1 MKTKVFFFS
10 LDNQTSWRECRR
22 PDQRRPQWT
31 WWKVGDK
38 KRPGLGPDE
47 ELRDGGED
55 GDDDEGEQEVL
66 ALVKAGQH

>member
-1 MKTKVFFFS
+1 MDLVES
-10 LDNQTSWRECRR
+10 LTL
-22 PDQRRPQWT
+22 
-31 WWKVGDK
+31 VGNK
-38 KRPGLGPDE
+38 GLGPDE

>member
-1 MKTKVFFFS
+1 MDLVESSTLVR
-10 LDNQTSWRECRR
+10 N
-22 PDQRRPQWT
+22 
-31 WWKVGDK
+31 K

>member
-1 MKTKVFFFS
+1 MDLVE
-10 LDNQTSWRECRR
+10 SWTMVRN
-22 PDQRRPQWT
+22 
-31 WWKVGDK
+31 K
-38 KRPGLGPDE
+38 KRPGLEPDE

>member
-1 MKTKVFFFS
+1 MDLVE
-10 LDNQTSWRECRR
+10 SWRLVRN
-22 PDQRRPQWT
+22 
-31 WWKVGDK
+31 KK

-55 GDDDEGEQEVL
+55 GDDDQGEQKVL

>member
-1 MKTKVFFFS
+1 MDLVESWKLVRNKKT
-10 LDNQTSWRECRR
+10 
-22 PDQRRPQWT
+22 
-31 WWKVGDK
+31 
-38 KRPGLGPDE
+38 PGLGPDE

>member
-1 MKTKVFFFS
+1 MDLTE
-10 LDNQTSWRECRR
+10 SW
-22 PDQRRPQWT
+22 T
-31 WWKVGDK
+31 LVGDK

>member
-1 MKTKVFFFS
+1 MDLVE
-10 LDNQTSWRECRR
+10 SWTLVRN
-22 PDQRRPQWT
+22 
-31 WWKVGDK
+31 K
-38 KRPGLGPDE
+38 KRSGLGPDE

>member
-1 MKTKVFFFS
+1 MVR
-10 LDNQTSWRECRR
+10 N
-22 PDQRRPQWT
+22 
-31 WWKVGDK
+31 K
-38 KRPGLGPDE
+38 KRSGLRPDE

>member
-1 MKTKVFFFS
+1 MTIKPRGENADALTEGDHS
-10 LDNQTSWRECRR
+10 GPGGISW
-22 PDQRRPQWT
+22 T
-31 WWKVGDK
+31 MVGDK

-55 GDDDEGEQEVL
+55 GDDDQGEQEVL